1 MEILNQEFWRKKM
14 PEIRPIVLPG
24 ELIEEKKGRKLGRN
38 VYEEDGK
45 VFSKVLGIPKVTE
58 NEISVISLAG
68 VYFPRVG
75 DKVIGIIRE
84 IEVSGW
90 LVDIN
95 SPYVAFL
102 PLAEAVEEYV
112 DLSRADIS
120 KYYDIGDVI
129 FCRISKVTKSKIV
142 QVSMRGS
149 SKKLVGGIIV
159 KITPSKV
166 PRVIGKNG
174 SMINLIKNKTGCK
187 IFVGQNGLIWI
198 EGKEKAK
205 AVEAILTIEK
215 KSHIYGLTEEI
226 EKMLMK

>member
-1 MEILNQEFWRKKM
+1 M
-14 PEIRPIVLPG
+14 PEVRPIVLPG

-38 VYEEDGK
+38 VYEENGK
-45 VFSKVLGIPKVTE
+45 VFSKVLGIPKVSE
-58 NEISVISLAG
+58 NEITVIPLAG

-84 IEVSGW
+84 IEVAGW
-90 LVDIN
+90 FVDIN

-102 PLAEAVEEYV
+102 PLAEAVEEYI

-149 SKKLVGGIIV
+149 SQKLVGGIII

-187 IFVGQNGLIWI
+187 ILVGQNGLIWI

-226 EKMLMK
+226 EKLLMR

>member
-1 MEILNQEFWRKKM
+1 M
-14 PEIRPIVLPG
+14 PEVRPIVLPG

-38 VYEEDGK
+38 VYEENGK
-45 VFSKVLGIPKVTE
+45 VFSKVLGIPKVSE
-58 NEISVISLAG
+58 NEITVIPLAG

-84 IEVSGW
+84 IEVAGW
-90 LVDIN
+90 FVDIN

-102 PLAEAVEEYV
+102 PLAEAVEEYI

-149 SKKLVGGIIV
+149 SQKLVGGIII

-166 PRVIGKNG
+166 PRVIGKN
-174 SMINLIKNKTGCK
+174 
-187 IFVGQNGLIWI
+187 
-198 EGKEKAK
+198 
-205 AVEAILTIEK
+205 
-215 KSHIYGLTEEI
+215 
-226 EKMLMK
+226 

>member
-1 MEILNQEFWRKKM
+1 M

-24 ELIEEKKGRKLGRN
+24 ELIEERKGRKLSSN
-38 VYEEDGK
+38 VYEESGK

-58 NEISVISLAG
+58 NEISVIPLAG

-84 IEVSGW
+84 IEVAGW
-90 LVDIN
+90 FVDIN
-95 SPYVAFL
+95 SPYIAFL
-102 PLAEAVEEYV
+102 PLAEAVEEYI

-120 KYYDIGDVI
+120 KYYDVGDTI
-129 FCRISKVTKSKIV
+129 FCRISKVTKSMIV
-142 QVSMRGS
+142 QVSMRGPS
-149 SKKLVGGIIV
+149 FKKLLGGTII

-174 SMINLIKNKTGCK
+174 SMINLIKSKTDCK
-187 IFVGQNGLIWI
+187 ILVGQNGLIWI

-226 EKMLMK
+226 EKLLMK

>member
-1 MEILNQEFWRKKM
+1 M
-14 PEIRPIVLPG
+14 PEVRPIVLPG
-24 ELIEEKKGRKLGRN
+24 ELIEEKKGRKLGNN
-38 VYEEDGK
+38 VYEENEK

-58 NEISVISLAG
+58 NEISVIPLAG

-84 IEVSGW
+84 IEVAGW
-90 LVDIN
+90 FVDIN
-95 SPYVAFL
+95 SPYIAFL
-102 PLAEAVEEYV
+102 PLAEAVEEYI

-120 KYYDIGDVI
+120 KYYDVGDTI
-129 FCRISKVTKSKIV
+129 FCKISKVTKSMIV
-142 QVSMRGS
+142 QVSMRGPS
-149 SKKLVGGIIV
+149 FKKLLGGTII

-174 SMINLIKNKTGCK
+174 SMINLIKSKTDCK
-187 IFVGQNGLIWI
+187 ILVGQNGLIWI

-205 AVEAILTIEK
+205 AIEAILTIEK